1 MLRTRKI
8 SISKALTIAIFI
20 VLLQALF
27 AQLIA
32 QSSPIR
38 GQSFERSQK
47 VDKKLSVEK
56 NVSVGKNVSV
66 EKNVDIE
73 NKPDKEIKKIDIAT
87 LVSDAQIRTA
97 IAELSTRHL
106 LLPIDGISADN
117 LKGSFYEKRG
127 DSVHEATDIVAPRNT
142 PIRALE
148 DGTIAKLFL
157 SRFGGN
163 TIYQI
168 DPSGKYVYYY
178 AHLEKYEPNL
188 KEGDKV
194 KRGQIIGFVGTS
206 GNAPQNTPHLHL
218 SISVLTPDK
227 KWWQARALDPYEVY
241 KSNKAKQ

>member
-8 SISKALTIAIFI
+8 SISKAFTIAIFI

-38 GQSFERSQK
+38 GQAFAQSE
-47 VDKKLSVEK
+47 KLEK
-56 NVSVGKNVSV
+56 EAGL
-66 EKNVDIE
+66 E
-73 NKPDKEIKKIDIAT
+73 NKRGKESKAIDIVA
-87 LVSDAQIRTA
+87 LVSDAQIRSA
-97 IAELSTRHL
+97 IAELSARHL

-127 DSVHEATDIVAPRNT
+127 DSVHEATDILAPRNT

-206 GNAPQNTPHLHL
+206 GNAPPNTPHLHL

-241 KSNKAKQ
+241 KPNTAKP

>member
-8 SISKALTIAIFI
+8 SISKALTISIFI

-32 QSSPIR
+32 QSSPIK
-38 GQSFERSQK
+38 GQGFAHKEKPESELGFEKKQK
-47 VDKKLSVEK
+47 K
-56 NVSVGKNVSV
+56 
-66 EKNVDIE
+66 E
-73 NKPDKEIKKIDIAT
+73 NKTIDTAA

-97 IAELSTRHL
+97 IAELSARHL
-106 LLPIDGISADN
+106 LLPIDGIAADN

-127 DSVHEATDIVAPRNT
+127 DSGHEATDIIAPRNT
-142 PIRALE
+142 PIRAIE

-178 AHLEKYEPNL
+178 AHLEKYERSL

-194 KRGQIIGFVGTS
+194 KRGQILGFVGTS
-206 GNAPQNTPHLHL
+206 GNAPPNTPHLHL

-227 KWWQARALDPYEVY
+227 RWWQARALDPYEVY

>member
-32 QSSPIR
+32 QSSPIK
-38 GQSFERSQK
+38 GQGFTHSEKPESKPGFE
-47 VDKKLSVEK
+47 KKQEK
-56 NVSVGKNVSV
+56 
-66 EKNVDIE
+66 E
-73 NKPDKEIKKIDIAT
+73 NKIIDAAA
-87 LVSDAQIRTA
+87 LVSDAQIRAA
-97 IAELSTRHL
+97 IAELSARHL

-127 DSVHEATDIVAPRNT
+127 DSAHEATDIIAPRNT

-168 DPSGKYVYYY
+168 DPSSKYVYYY
-178 AHLEKYEPNL
+178 AHLEKYEQNL

-206 GNAPQNTPHLHL
+206 GNAPPNTPHLHL

>member
-32 QSSPIR
+32 QSSPIK
-38 GQSFERSQK
+38 GQGFAHSEQPESKLGFE
-47 VDKKLSVEK
+47 KKQEK
-56 NVSVGKNVSV
+56 
-66 EKNVDIE
+66 EK
-73 NKPDKEIKKIDIAT
+73 KTIDTAA

-97 IAELSTRHL
+97 IEELSARHL
-106 LLPIDGISADN
+106 LLPIDGIVADK

-127 DSVHEATDIVAPRNT
+127 DSVHEATDIIAPRNT
-142 PIRALE
+142 PIRAIE

-178 AHLEKYEPNL
+178 AHLEKYEQNL
-188 KEGDKV
+188 KEGDKI
-194 KRGQIIGFVGTS
+194 KRGQILGFVGTS
-206 GNAPQNTPHLHL
+206 GNAPPNTPHLHL

-227 KWWQARALDPYEVY
+227 RWWQARALDPYEVY